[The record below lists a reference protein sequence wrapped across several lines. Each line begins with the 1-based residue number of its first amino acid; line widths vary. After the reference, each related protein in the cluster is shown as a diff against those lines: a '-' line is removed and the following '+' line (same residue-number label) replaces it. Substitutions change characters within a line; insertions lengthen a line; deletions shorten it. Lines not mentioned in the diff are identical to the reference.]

1 MSKVIKKY
9 KFSCCNKWAN
19 DEKAIN
25 KEVIRAGKFLIA
37 QIKKGWSVEEAWHQV
52 GNSYGYL
59 VQKACFEAFQRV
71 LSKKS

>member
-1 MSKVIKKY
+1 MKTIKKY

-19 DEKAIN
+19 DEKSAT

-37 QIKKGWSVEEAWHQV
+37 QIKKGWSVEEAYEQV

-59 VQKACFEAFQRV
+59 IQKAVFESFQEV
-71 LSKKS
+71 LNR